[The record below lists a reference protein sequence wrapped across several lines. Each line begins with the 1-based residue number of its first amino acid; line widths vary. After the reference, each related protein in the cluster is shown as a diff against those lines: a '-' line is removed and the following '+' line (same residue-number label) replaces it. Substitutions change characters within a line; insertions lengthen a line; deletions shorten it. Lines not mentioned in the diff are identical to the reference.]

1 MIPFKFNYF
10 RTTPF
15 QHDQVKQLYVVVYV
29 FQIVLKLSSVHYTV
43 Q

>member
-15 QHDQVKQLYVVVYV
+15 QHDQVKQ
-29 FQIVLKLSSVHYTV
+29 QIVLKLSPVHYTV